1 MVDALIA
8 PRRSTRPSRS
18 VVSLRRLLFGST
30 DMTIENFHGFWQTA
44 LFSCVLTHLVH
55 KTIGNGHRG
64 LTMCMR
70 ASPSIPMMRLHSSV
84 NSCPFQTRN
93 FSGLSLSNHCV
104 APFMKSHFPC
114 LVGGGMCSSPPFNYA
129 PNPMPCFSSP
139 SPLKES

>member
-44 LFSCVLTHLVH
+44 LFSCVLKRLVH

-64 LTMCMR
+64 ANNVHEGITV
-70 ASPSIPMMRLHSSV
+70 HSHDEAAFVRELMPVPDSELQRPV
-84 NSCPFQTRN
+84 HLKPLCSAFHEKSFSMFSWRGDVFLPAIQLRTEPDTVPF
-93 FSGLSLSNHCV
+93 LSKTFV
-104 APFMKSHFPC
+104 
-114 LVGGGMCSSPPFNYA
+114 
-129 PNPMPCFSSP
+129 
-139 SPLKES
+139 